1 MWVWGPYYLK
11 RFKISSSHVPNSPD
25 GSPPNKKDYDVGD
38 KELLAIKLSLEEWH
52 HWLEQA
58 EHPFLIWT
66 DHKNLTYLKSAK
78 RFNFPQARWS
88 LLFARF
94 NFSVSYGPGSR
105 NINLNTLSHQ
115 SSPDLEPQ
123 DPATFPL
130 PAGPALS
137 PGRLRRP
144 FTKDCRKNLVPKSML
159 HQRNPPLA
167 SCLGLNTHTIHSP
180 LATAVVVTS
189 IWWTGRNAT
198 WRSIPPGPL
207 VCHPGPISNFWLL
220 HFSSHAWMINGLIL
234 IKCFSTLPDYG
245 RHWTQHATFT
255 QSHPFYQLS
264 TS

>member
-25 GSPPNKKDYDVGD
+25 GSPPTKKDYDVGD

-130 PAGPALS
+130 PFTWEVEEAIHQGLQEEPGPQIYASSKKPTTCQLPWVEYAHNTLTPRHRGRGNQYLVNWEECNLEEHSSGS
-137 PGRLRRP
+137 PGL
-144 FTKDCRKNLVPKSML
+144 S
-159 HQRNPPLA
+159 
-167 SCLGLNTHTIHSP
+167 SWTH
-180 LATAVVVTS
+180 L
-189 IWWTGRNAT
+189 
-198 WRSIPPGPL
+198 
-207 VCHPGPISNFWLL
+207 
-220 HFSSHAWMINGLIL
+220 
-234 IKCFSTLPDYG
+234 
-245 RHWTQHATFT
+245 
-255 QSHPFYQLS
+255 
-264 TS
+264 